1 MWLIRHLAQFFENLN
16 YQMYFDKSFKN
27 EIDKI
32 MLLDNIYTQ
41 NQYV

>member
-1 MWLIRHLAQFFENLN
+1 MWLIRHLDQFFENLN
-16 YQMYFDKSFKN
+16 YQIYFDKSFKS